1 MPKIEITTYIK
12 APRERVF
19 DLARSIDL
27 HIISTQHT
35 EERAVD
41 GRTSGLIELG
51 ETVTWQAKHFG
62 ITQMLT
68 VQIAEFD
75 RPHYFVDEMRKG
87 VFKSFRHEHLFEQ
100 FNGQTEMKD
109 VFYYESPV
117 GLLGQLFNA
126 LVLTKYMTRL
136 LILRNETI
144 KQFAEGND
152 WKKVLKSSMNE

>member
-19 DLARSIDL
+19 NLARSIDL

-35 EERAVD
+35 KERAVD

-62 ITQMLT
+62 ITQKLT
-68 VQIAEFD
+68 VQITEFD
-75 RPHYFVDEMRKG
+75 RPNYFVDEMRKG

-109 VFYYESPV
+109 VFYYESPM

-136 LILRNETI
+136 LILRNKTI
-144 KQFAEGND
+144 KQYAEGND
-152 WKKVLKSSMNE
+152 WKKVL